1 MGKAKR
7 KARPAM
13 PYWYWLGQDGCWF
26 CKQKNNCNNCKP
38 NRSFLKAFGEKKVK
52 GRTASSTVHRTR
64 RSDDE

>member
-26 CKQKNNCNNCKP
+26 CKQKNNCNSCKP
-38 NRSFLKAFGEKKVK
+38 NRAYLKECGEKKIK
-52 GRTASSTVHRTR
+52 GKTAGSKKSMKREY
-64 RSDDE
+64 DNE